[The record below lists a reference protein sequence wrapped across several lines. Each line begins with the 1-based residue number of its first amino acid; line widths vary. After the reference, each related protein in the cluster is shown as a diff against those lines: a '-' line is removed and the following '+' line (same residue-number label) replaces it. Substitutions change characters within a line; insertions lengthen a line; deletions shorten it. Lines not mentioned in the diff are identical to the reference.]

1 MEVGVND
8 DRVSLAMSSPL
19 DSDGFLY
26 RECPICEREFKWLHT
41 PEGDRDWRDPF
52 RPVASGSSNSRAQAG
67 LDESRPRCTVI
78 SSASHFQFGSRAA
91 AAPCFRWAR
100 AGSLAVVP
108 EGRIG
113 LQELVPSFAGEGVVG
128 HAS

>member
-1 MEVGVND
+1 
-8 DRVSLAMSSPL
+8 MSSPL

-52 RPVASGSSNSRAQAG
+52 RPVASGSSNSRAQGG

-78 SSASHFQFGSRAA
+78 SSAVPLPIRF
-91 AAPCFRWAR
+91 PCGGCAVL
-100 AGSLAVVP
+100 SLGP
-108 EGRIG
+108 GRIPCG
-113 LQELVPSFAGEGVVG
+113 RT
-128 HAS
+128 